1 MRALLLR
8 AKARANERESVPSVF
23 ETLQPA
29 APGSPVVDLTELTVT
44 RLA

>member
-1 MRALLLR
+1 MRALLVR

-29 APGSPVVDLTELTVT
+29 APGSVVDLTELTVT